1 MQIIALSLILFCL
14 PYQVAAANPPFELP
28 PQTELSRLRTA
39 VLYTDHGQIT
49 FDLFPEIAPWH
60 VANLKYL
67 ADKKFFQNIKFH
79 IFHPRYIIQGGDPTG
94 RGNGGPGYFLPAEF
108 SEKKHI
114 LGTLGMA
121 RAPDAA
127 NPERLSHGSQFYIT
141 LGNALHMDGLYTV
154 FGQLRSGEAA
164 LKKLRR
170 DDTIRDFRVFVRQ

>member
-1 MQIIALSLILFCL
+1 LSF
-14 PYQVAAANPPFELP
+14 P

-67 ADKKFFQNIKFH
+67 ADKKFFKISNSTSFTHVTLFKAAIQREEAMVVLD
-79 IFHPRYIIQGGDPTG
+79 IFYQRSF
-94 RGNGGPGYFLPAEF
+94 RK
-108 SEKKHI
+108 KKHI